1 MQNTVACN
9 PCDHV
14 NKSLHVC
21 SDVKADHSKDRKEWS
36 EHVASAS
43 KTPKPSL
50 HTENCMLGSGGIV
63 GDVILFGFV
72 T

>member
-1 MQNTVACN
+1 MAYN

-21 SDVKADHSKDRKEWS
+21 SDVKADHSKNRKYLS
-36 EHVASAS
+36 ERVAFSQQN
-43 KTPKPSL
+43 TQPSL
-50 HTENCMLGSGGIV
+50 HTENCMVGSEGIM
-63 GDVILFGFV
+63 GDVMLFGFV